1 MTTAL
6 LDAGGHMRWPQWL
19 RRWRCRRTVHASLL
33 VAGMLLRIARTL
45 YWFGL
50 MGPIGVAR
58 MLGWC
63 VLPVPSSL
71 TRVACLAP
79 IATGIA

>member
-6 LDAGGHMRWPQWL
+6 LDAGGYMRWPQWL
-19 RRWRCRRTVHASLL
+19 RRWRCRRTRARVPAGCRNVAKDRANALL
-33 VAGMLLRIARTL
+33 VSVDGTDRRGPDVGM
-45 YWFGL
+45 
-50 MGPIGVAR
+50 V
-58 MLGWC
+58 

-71 TRVACLAP
+71 TRVACLAI